1 MVSRTFVSDQDCS
14 PAACSSPIAS
24 HLLSVQNM
32 FLAII
37 NDAYSEVKADM
48 SQQRSEM
55 EMTDFI
61 KKVIKPPDFIECCDT
76 NGATCHFL
84 AVSPIIVQG
93 VITSG

>member
-1 MVSRTFVSDQDCS
+1 MPLTI
-14 PAACSSPIAS
+14 PL

-37 NDAYSEVKADM
+37 NDTYSEVKADM

-61 KKVIKPPDFIECCDT
+61 KKVSNHQILLNVVTGAEPLLTSLQSRPPLFRE
-76 NGATCHFL
+76 
-84 AVSPIIVQG
+84 
-93 VITSG
+93 